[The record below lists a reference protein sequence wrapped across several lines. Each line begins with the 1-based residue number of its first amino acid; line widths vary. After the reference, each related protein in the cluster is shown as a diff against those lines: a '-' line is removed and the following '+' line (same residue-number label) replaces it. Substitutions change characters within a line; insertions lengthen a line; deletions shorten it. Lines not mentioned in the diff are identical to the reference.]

1 MPADE
6 RDTEVPK
13 PEADPEADGVKS
25 KFLQALERKK
35 GQQNEGHGGSGPAG
49 PKIHEAHGRAGA
61 KRQFRRKSG
70 G

>member
-6 RDTEVPK
+6 NDVDTDQ
-13 PEADPEADGVKS
+13 PEADEVKS
-25 KFLQALERKK
+25 KFLEALERKK
-35 GQQNEGHGGSGPAG
+35 GQHNDGHGGSGPAG
-49 PKIHEAHGRAGA
+49 PKIHEAHGRLGA